1 MADFTSGIWS
11 WYIAIPSLVAI
22 VAMFIFATRFS
33 SRKKK
38 PGEKAESVGHI
49 WDEDLHELNNPLPRW
64 WLNMYLITMVWGIVY
79 LILYPGLGSFKG
91 YLNWTQENQYQ
102 KEVAAADEKY
112 GPIYDRYLNEDLNEL
127 VKDPDALKIG
137 SRLFSTYCTACHG
150 SDAGGAVGKGYP
162 NLTDNDW
169 LWGGDPKTIE
179 TSILDGRQA
188 AMPAWQSVIGTEGV
202 FNVAE
207 YVRSL
212 SGHDVN
218 AVVAEKGKAIYM
230 VNCIACHGVDGKG
243 NHLLGAP
250 NLTDNIWLY
259 GGSQKMIIE
268 TISKGRTGQMPSH
281 KEFLGKAKAH
291 LLAAYVYSL
300 SRH

>member
-11 WYIAIPSLVAI
+11 WYIAIPSLLAI
-22 VAMFIFATRFS
+22 VAMFIFASKFS
-33 SRKKK
+33 ARKKK

-64 WLNMYLITMVWGIVY
+64 WLNMYLITMIWGVVY
-79 LILYPGLGSFKG
+79 LVLYPGLGSFKG

-102 KEVAAADEKY
+102 KEVAAADAKY
-112 GPIYDRYLNEDLNEL
+112 GPIYDRYLNEDLNDL

-137 SRLFSTYCTACHG
+137 GRLFATYCTTCHG
-150 SDAGGAVGKGYP
+150 SDAGGARGYP

-169 LWGGDPKTIE
+169 LFGGDPKTIE
-179 TSILDGRQA
+179 TTILEGRLG
-188 AMPAWQSVIGTEGV
+188 AMPAWGNVIGTEGV

-218 AVVAEKGKAIYM
+218 PVVAQKGKEIFMA
-230 VNCIACHGVDGKG
+230 NCIACHGVDGKG

-259 GGSQKMIIE
+259 GGSQKTIIE

-281 KEFLGKAKAH
+281 KEFLGKAKVH

-300 SRH
+300 SKN